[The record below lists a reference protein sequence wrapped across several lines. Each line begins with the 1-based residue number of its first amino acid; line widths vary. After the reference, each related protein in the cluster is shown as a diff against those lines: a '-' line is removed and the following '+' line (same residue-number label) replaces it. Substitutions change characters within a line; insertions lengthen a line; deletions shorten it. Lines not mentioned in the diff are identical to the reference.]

1 MQLVKSGNAVFCLA
15 HNHTG
20 YPMVRP
26 GRAVVKS
33 GTIGAVR
40 MVHSEYVQA
49 GMASAVECGA
59 LTPKPKWKLNAARSV
74 RVHVHVR
81 LRVHVCYAGRNSAP
95 LKESY
100 LICHRN
106 ERAFEFSPTLKR
118 R

>member
-1 MQLVKSGNAVFCLA
+1 
-15 HNHTG
+15 
-20 YPMVRP
+20 MVRP

-33 GTIGAVR
+33 GTIGAGR
-40 MVHSEYVQA
+40 MLHPEYVQA

-59 LTPKPKWKLNAARSV
+59 LTPKPKWKLNAVRSV
-74 RVHVHVR
+74 RVHVR
-81 LRVHVCYAGRNSAP
+81 VCYAGRNSAP